1 MLDIVYWMLYALL
14 NSPADDLYPV
24 ATVVVEYIQEIFQ
37 IYVKCIPRI
46 AVGVGMLE
54 TKTMYL

>member
-1 MLDIVYWMLYALL
+1 MLHALL

-24 ATVVVEYIQEIFQ
+24 ATVGFEYIQEIFQ
-37 IYVKCIPRI
+37 IYVKYIRRI

-54 TKTMYL
+54 TKTIYL